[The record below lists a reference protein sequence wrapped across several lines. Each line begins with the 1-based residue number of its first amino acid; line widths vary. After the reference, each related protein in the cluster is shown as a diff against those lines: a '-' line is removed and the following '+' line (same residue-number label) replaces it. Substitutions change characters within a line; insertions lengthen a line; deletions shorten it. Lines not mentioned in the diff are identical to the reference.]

1 MQDPECEIIEITE
14 GATKILVP
22 KGSTTERVPPARPAF
37 FNPKARL
44 NRDLSILAY
53 SSFIKDFGGP
63 RIFVD
68 CMAGLGS
75 RGLRVANELRVERVV
90 INDLNPGARELA
102 ARSAS
107 LNGLR
112 NVEIAKKEACM
123 LCSDFAVRNGRASMV
138 DIDPF
143 GSPARFI
150 DCGMRATMHG
160 GILAVTAT
168 DQQVLNGMFQNACR
182 RRYGGTPVRAQYRH
196 ETAIRLVLGCM
207 RHIAAR
213 MDIEIVP
220 VFVESDMH
228 YYRAYVRV
236 LNRPDQEENTGY
248 IAHCKDCGN
257 RRVVTGHRSSCELC
271 GSQVELAGPLWIGRL
286 FERGFVEG
294 MLDGL
299 KGLKVDKRC
308 ERLLRAAVSEAEM
321 PAAHY
326 TLDEVA
332 SKMGSSPISL
342 DEAVRRL
349 TEGGF
354 RASPTSLNPNGFRTD
369 ADIGQ
374 IRESFAG

>member
-1 MQDPECEIIEITE
+1 MMGSGCEIIEITE
-14 GATKILVP
+14 GTTRILVP
-22 KGSTTERVPPARPAF
+22 KRSTTEMAPPARPAF
-37 FNPKARL
+37 FNPKAKL

-53 SSFIKDFGGP
+53 SSFIEGFDGP

-75 RGLRVANELRVERVV
+75 RGLRVANELQVERAV
-90 INDLNPGARELA
+90 INDLNPGALELA

-107 LNGLR
+107 LNGL
-112 NVEIAKKEACM
+112 NVEIAKKEACR
-123 LCSDFAVRNGRASMV
+123 LCSDLAARNGRASMV

-168 DQQVLNGMFQNACR
+168 DNQVLNGMFQNACK

-220 VFVESDMH
+220 VFAESDMH

-248 IAHCKDCGN
+248 IEHCKGCGSRKAVN
-257 RRVVTGHRSSCELC
+257 GHRSSCELC
-271 GSQVELAGPLWIGRL
+271 GSRVELAGPLWIGRL

-294 MLDGL
+294 MLGGL
-299 KGLKVDKRC
+299 KSLKVDKRC
-308 ERLLRAAVSEAEM
+308 ERLLRAAVAEAEM

-332 SKMGSSPISL
+332 SMMGSSPISL
-342 DEAVRRL
+342 DKAVRRL
-349 TEGGF
+349 TDAGF
-354 RASPTSLNPNGFRTD
+354 RASPTSLNPKGFRTD